1 MAKKK
6 TFRPTDAELEI
17 LRVLWSHGP
26 GTVREI
32 HKILGAD
39 KQTTYN
45 TTLKQLQIMHE
56 KGIVKRDESQRPQI
70 YRASLP
76 ESLMQQ
82 RLMSDFLQRAFGGSA
97 RKLLAA
103 LTAAKI
109 PAKELVQIRKLL
121 DKLGEE

>member
-6 TFRPTDAELEI
+6 MIRPTDAELEI
-17 LRVLWSHGP
+17 LRILWKCGP
-26 GTVREI
+26 STVRQV
-32 HKILGAD
+32 HQTILAK
-39 KQTTYN
+39 KQTSYN
-45 TTLKQLQIMHE
+45 TPLKMLQIMHE

>member
-6 TFRPTDAELEI
+6 IIRPTDAELGI
-17 LRVLWSHGP
+17 LRILWKRGP
-26 GTVREI
+26 STVRQV
-32 HKILGAD
+32 HQTVLAN
-39 KQTTYN
+39 KQTSYN
-45 TTLKQLQIMHE
+45 TPLKLLQIMHE
-56 KGIVKRDESQRPQI
+56 KGIVKRDKSQRPQI

>member
-26 GTVREI
+26 DTVRQI
-32 HKILGAD
+32 HKILGAE

-45 TTLKQLQIMHE
+45 TTLKLLQIMHE
-56 KGIVKRDESQRPQI
+56 KGTVKRDESQRPQI

-109 PAKELVQIRKLL
+109 PEKELVQIRKLL